1 MTSLHDASMSAHAG
15 SVAVGKPKR
24 PLEAPI
30 GPAVAVAATCAAA
43 FGLVVMANAIRG
55 YGFGVDSLA
64 YWSVWHHG
72 FYTAP
77 PGARGAY
84 LYSPAFA
91 QATWPLTRL
100 PWAAFAAL
108 WSAGVFAALVWL
120 LWPLRW
126 PLRIAALALVSPEI
140 IVGNVWAF
148 YAVVLVIGFR
158 WPQAWAFP
166 LLTKVTAGVG
176 FIWFAVRREWRSL
189 ATAAGCA
196 LLVAGISF
204 AIEPGLWT
212 AWISYLSHHQTPGW
226 PPPLL
231 RLPVAVV
238 LAVVGAH
245 RDRPAW
251 LVWAVAFGS
260 PVFGPENFV
269 VLAALPRLHERR
281 WWPHAGTGPVAT
293 A

>member
-1 MTSLHDASMSAHAG
+1 MSTPAG
-15 SVAVGKPKR
+15 SVAIAKSRGR
-24 PLEAPI
+24 FEAPL
-30 GPAVAVAATCAAA
+30 GPPVAVAATCAAV
-43 FGLVVMANAIRG
+43 FGLVVMVNAIRG

-64 YWSVWHHG
+64 YWSVWHRG

-91 QATWPLTRL
+91 QAIWPLSRL
-100 PWAAFAAL
+100 PWPAFAAL
-108 WSAGVFAALVWL
+108 WSAGVFAALAWL

-126 PLRIAALALVSPEI
+126 PLRIAALALASPEI
-140 IVGNVWAF
+140 IVGNVWAV

-189 ATAAGCA
+189 AKAAVCA
-196 LLVAGISF
+196 AVIAALSF
-204 AIEPGLWT
+204 AIAPGLWP
-212 AWISYLSHHQTPGW
+212 AWISYLLHHQSPGW

-231 RLPVAVV
+231 RVPIAVV
-238 LAVVGAH
+238 LATVGAL
-245 RDRPAW
+245 RGRPAW
-251 LVWAVAFGS
+251 LVWAVAVGS

-269 VLAALPRLHERR
+269 VLAALPRLHEWR
-281 WWPHAGTGPVAT
+281 WAAHSAETSPVTPA
-293 A
+293 